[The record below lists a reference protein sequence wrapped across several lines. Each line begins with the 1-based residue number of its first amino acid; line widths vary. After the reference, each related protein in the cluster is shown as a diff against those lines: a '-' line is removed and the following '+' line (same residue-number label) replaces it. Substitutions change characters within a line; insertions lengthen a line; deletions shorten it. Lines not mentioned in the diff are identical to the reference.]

1 MDLLLLYF
9 FAAVI
14 ISFICSILES
24 VLLSVNM
31 AYISVLEKERPTAG
45 ALLKSHKIGIN
56 KSIASILILNTVANT
71 LGAAAV
77 GAQAE
82 SIYGHGAVFYV
93 SIVLTFAILFFSE
106 IIPKTIGAVYWKSLA
121 PAAAYVIRFFIWL
134 TYPII
139 LMTLFVTNR
148 ISKEDD
154 LMSLSK
160 AELIESTLLSE
171 DEGVLGEKESDVI
184 ENILLLDKIRI
195 KEILTPR
202 TVVFGLDGNRTIKDI
217 VENESAIFKFSR
229 VPVFDES
236 IENTT
241 GIVMT
246 KKIFQQAL
254 KDDSVVLNSI
264 KKDIDYYNSS
274 GGGLTISGGE
284 PTLNFDFSLN
294 LLKGAK
300 ELGINTNIE
309 TNGYFNWNKFKE
321 LLPFLDLIYCDIKI
335 IDADKNKEILKG
347 NSPKMIENIKRLSE
361 IDVPVEFRIPLI
373 PTFTSTDENL
383 NDIINLLKTLSIKK
397 IHLLPY
403 HNMGEA
409 KADKINNKLHKLEL
423 NYLSQDDLNNI
434 KILFNNAGIKVKLNN

>member
-56 KSIASILILNTVANT
+56 KSIASILILNTIANT

-82 SIYGHGAVFYV
+82 SMYGAGAVFYV
-93 SIVLTFAILFFSE
+93 SIILTFAILFFSE

-148 ISKEDD
+148 ISKSEDSIH
-154 LMSLSK
+154 LTK
-160 AELIESTLLSE
+160 EELIESTLLSE
-171 DEGVLGEKESDVI
+171 DEGLLGEKESDVI

-202 TVVFGLDGNRTIKDI
+202 TVVFGLNGNRTIKDI

-236 IENTT
+236 IENTV

-246 KKIFQQAL
+246 KKIFKQAL
-254 KDDSVVLNSI
+254 QDDSVSLNSI
-264 KKDIDYYNSS
+264 KKDIFK
-274 GGGLTISGGE
+274 ISE
-284 PTLNFDFSLN
+284 N
-294 LLKGAK
+294 LPVSKA
-300 ELGINTNIE
+300 
-309 TNGYFNWNKFKE
+309 
-321 LLPFLDLIYCDIKI
+321 LDLFIKKKEHMFLVLDGYDQTEGI
-335 IDADKNKEILKG
+335 VTLEDCVETILGVEIVDESDSDADMREVAKQKMRLKR
-347 NSPKMIENIKRLSE
+347 RL
-361 IDVPVEFRIPLI
+361 DNV
-373 PTFTSTDENL
+373 T
-383 NDIINLLKTLSIKK
+383 ND
-397 IHLLPY
+397 
-403 HNMGEA
+403 ME
-409 KADKINNKLHKLEL
+409 
-423 NYLSQDDLNNI
+423 
-434 KILFNNAGIKVKLNN
+434 